1 MSITTFAGLIAYPN
15 TQKIALAEISVSEAI
30 IGTWTLHSGNV
41 YKKTIGNE
49 SMTLPGGGTYNYLE
63 EVSGLKYGS
72 TTINTAT
79 AVADLATCLT
89 TGSSW
94 YQDVSASLLY
104 VNFTGGN
111 PNVDAS
117 LLPIMMSFP
126 MRFATQGISLTVA
139 AGARPFDP
147 LIKNI
152 PMISQINNQLAGG
165 YATTAISSISMN
177 NETGIFDQLLY
188 GYIFE
193 KRAITIRFGGESL
206 PYSEYAIVFKGIIA
220 GVEWTRMGVTFN
232 LQSIQQVL
240 AQTTM
245 PSVTFD
251 AAYPNIDP
259 AFSGGMIPIAY
270 GNFTTSGTPGR
281 DSIKAIGED
290 EVTNIGVD
298 TVKMR
303 VAYNPLATVD
313 KVSISYDNSVSWT
326 VAALDAA
333 ALPTAANKYSTL
345 SAIGGAAA
353 RFLDPRGITNDGTNL
368 YVTDMNNQTIR
379 KIVISSG
386 VVTTYAGAAGIAG
399 SIDGTGIQGAIWVRF
414 TAATYDP
421 AASKRPIVRVQFT
434 GHYDGQGGRGYI
446 GATGSE
452 IIDNLLRSAPLSFTD
467 DDIDTA
473 AFATALINAN
483 GNQTVYLNQRQSI
496 AAIINDIC
504 KGDAGFFYVNNAGKF
519 SYAVWIP
526 SRVTS
531 ITLTDEDILEDS
543 LQIAFQTNEQFTVVR
558 AGYNR
563 SNIGDMAHLYKQ
575 NSASLEAAKYDNNAS
590 KTITTYLTGSSNADV
605 LSQRMLYLHK
615 NPLAYIRGVCKWQ
628 LGNCNVGDK
637 IALTTSRAP
646 YSGGEYSSYIIE
658 LTSIQKNF
666 VSGTIAFEGR
676 AIGGAGLNI
685 GTVTAD
691 GYPSFTAAT
700 PAERNAS
707 GFVTDDY
714 GYAEPGNPASLNI
727 SQIW

>member
-368 YVTDMNNQTIR
+368 YVTDSGNHTIRKIVISSGAVTTLAGTAGSSGSADGTGAAARFYSPRGITNDGTNLYVTDTSNQTIR

-386 VVTTYAGAAGIAG
+386 VVTTLAGTAG
-399 SIDGTGIQGAIWVRF
+399 SFGSTDGTGAAARFLDPRGITNDGTNLYVTDTSNQTIRKIVISSGAVTTLAG
-414 TAATYDP
+414 TAGGSPRPPRRRP
-421 AASKRPIVRVQFT
+421 AAALLLA
-434 GHYDGQGGRGYI
+434 RG
-446 GATGSE
+446 ASV
-452 IIDNLLRSAPLSFTD
+452 SA
-467 DDIDTA
+467 
-473 AFATALINAN
+473 
-483 GNQTVYLNQRQSI
+483 R
-496 AAIINDIC
+496 
-504 KGDAGFFYVNNAGKF
+504 
-519 SYAVWIP
+519 
-526 SRVTS
+526 
-531 ITLTDEDILEDS
+531 
-543 LQIAFQTNEQFTVVR
+543 
-558 AGYNR
+558 
-563 SNIGDMAHLYKQ
+563 
-575 NSASLEAAKYDNNAS
+575 
-590 KTITTYLTGSSNADV
+590 
-605 LSQRMLYLHK
+605 
-615 NPLAYIRGVCKWQ
+615 
-628 LGNCNVGDK
+628 
-637 IALTTSRAP
+637 
-646 YSGGEYSSYIIE
+646 
-658 LTSIQKNF
+658 
-666 VSGTIAFEGR
+666 
-676 AIGGAGLNI
+676 
-685 GTVTAD
+685 
-691 GYPSFTAAT
+691 
-700 PAERNAS
+700 
-707 GFVTDDY
+707 
-714 GYAEPGNPASLNI
+714 
-727 SQIW
+727 